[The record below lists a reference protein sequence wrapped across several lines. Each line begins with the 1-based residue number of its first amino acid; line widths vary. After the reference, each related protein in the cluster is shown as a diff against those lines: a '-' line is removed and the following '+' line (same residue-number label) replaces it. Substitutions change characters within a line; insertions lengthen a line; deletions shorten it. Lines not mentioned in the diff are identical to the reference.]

1 MDRVPGNKQFLQKF
15 IFSLLFL
22 LSAALTVKAEPQ
34 SRKVFM
40 FAIQDQIG
48 PAAWRTVKTAIREA
62 EAAQSDILLLHLN
75 TYGGQVD
82 MADSIRTALLSS
94 KMKTVVF
101 IDHNAASAGAL
112 IAIACDRIYMQQGG
126 SIGAASV
133 VNQTG
138 EVMPEKY
145 QSYMRSLMRATAEVK
160 GRNASIAEGFVDPEL
175 EIDSIKP
182 KGKVLTFT
190 TREAIRYGFCD
201 GQAVNV
207 AEVLKAE
214 APDGYTL
221 TEKQLTLLDKLIGFL
236 INPAVSGVLILLI
249 IGGIY
254 FELQSPGIG
263 FALLVAV
270 VAAVLYFA
278 PLYLEGLAENW
289 EIILFVVGVLLI
301 ILELFVIPG
310 FGVIGIA
317 GIICMVCGLA
327 FSMVMNDYFNFTLS
341 GTNAVMN
348 SFLVVIL
355 ALIGAIVVSVMLG
368 RNLLKSRLFQRMV
381 LQDEQLSSD
390 GYTIAQPV
398 SSLKGEHGLA
408 ITDLR
413 PSGKIEINGIR
424 YDALSE
430 DGFISKGDEVMV
442 TRHETMSIFVMRRLV
457 P

>member
-1 MDRVPGNKQFLQKF
+1 MDRVPGNKQFLQKL

-34 SRKVFM
+34 PQKVFM

-82 MADSIRTALLSS
+82 MADSIRTALLNS

-160 GRNASIAEGFVDPEL
+160 GRNAAIAEGFVDPEL

-207 AEVLKAE
+207 QEVLKAE

-341 GTNAVMN
+341 GTNALMN

-381 LQDEQLSSD
+381 LHDEQLSSD